1 MPRERAYIS
10 CPGCGERFRSK
21 ALRCPSCGVANPLR
35 ERLSLEERVGPGGIM
50 ILLALVG
57 VVLLLLGGWLTYE
70 VLALGRLNPYLVA
83 AAGLLIVVGV
93 GSALAQRWRK

>member
-1 MPRERAYIS
+1 
-10 CPGCGERFRSK
+10 
-21 ALRCPSCGVANPLR
+21 
-35 ERLSLEERVGPGGIM
+35 M